1 MDEHQETPGAAAD
14 QAPDP
19 ATEIPTAPSPSRPR
33 PVRVPAA
40 DTVEDAAP
48 EPIKQRQRTRA
59 KICGITRIE
68 DAELAVEH
76 GAWAIGLIFWRGSK
90 RRCRFEQAQAIGA
103 TFKRQVE
110 VAGVFVNATLD
121 EVVRTA
127 DACQL
132 TIVQLHGDEGP
143 SYCAEVA
150 RRTGCEVIKAARVR
164 TGADVIALRPFHT
177 DYHLLDT
184 FVPGVPGGSGES
196 FDHALASVRRAA
208 TGERQPKLI
217 LSGGLTPENV
227 AEAIVEVRPFAVDVA
242 SGTESAP
249 GIKDPAKV
257 VAFLEAVHHAW
268 DAPEEETASTEA
280 AETVASPAAAES
292 TPATEPADAAA
303 ETTAPSV
310 DPVPPTPAEPSR

>member
-1 MDEHQETPGAAAD
+1 MDERQETPESTAD
-14 QAPDP
+14 RP
-19 ATEIPTAPSPSRPR
+19 AEPVTGGPTPSQRPR

-40 DTVEDAAP
+40 DAAAAP
-48 EPIKQRQRTRA
+48 PVKQRQRTRS

-68 DAELAVEH
+68 DAEQAVEL

-121 EVVRTA
+121 EVDRTV

-150 RRTGCEVIKAARVR
+150 RRTGAQVIKAARVR
-164 TGADVIALRPFHT
+164 NGADVIALRPYHT

-184 FVPGVPGGSGES
+184 FVEGTRGGTGLA
-196 FDHALASVRRAA
+196 FDHELARIRRAA
-208 TGERQPKLI
+208 PGERPPKLI

-227 AEAIVEVRPFAVDVA
+227 AAAAVAVRPFAVDVA
-242 SGTESAP
+242 SGTEKAP

-257 VAFLEAVHHAW
+257 SAFLDAVRHAW
-268 DAPEEETASTEA
+268 DD
-280 AETVASPAAAES
+280 AE
-292 TPATEPADAAA
+292 PATPTSES
-303 ETTAPSV
+303 APSTS
-310 DPVPPTPAEPSR
+310 VPER

>member
-1 MDEHQETPGAAAD
+1 MQRA
-14 QAPDP
+14 
-19 ATEIPTAPSPSRPR
+19 R

-68 DAELAVEH
+68 DAEQAVEL

-121 EVVRTA
+121 EIDRAV

-150 RRTGCEVIKAARVR
+150 RRTGAQVIKAARVR
-164 TGADVIALRPFHT
+164 TAADVIALRPFST

-184 FVPGVPGGSGES
+184 YVPGEPGGTGHT
-196 FDHALASVRRAA
+196 FDHELARVRRAA

-227 AEAIVEVRPFAVDVA
+227 VEAILEVRPFAVDVA
-242 SGTESAP
+242 SGTEQAP
-249 GIKDPAKV
+249 GVKDPAKV
-257 VAFLEAVHHAW
+257 AAFLKAVHGAW
-268 DAPEEETASTEA
+268 DEPVETPA
-280 AETVASPAAAES
+280 AADVSPAAAPPES
-292 TPATEPADAAA
+292 AAPGVEPSASADEPAASTEPSADP
-303 ETTAPSV
+303 APSTSA
-310 DPVPPTPAEPSR
+310 PQS

>member
-1 MDEHQETPGAAAD
+1 M
-14 QAPDP
+14 
-19 ATEIPTAPSPSRPR
+19 
-33 PVRVPAA
+33 RVPAA
-40 DTVEDAAP
+40 DTVEDAEAQ
-48 EPIKQRQRTRA
+48 PIKQRQRTRA

-68 DAELAVEH
+68 DAEQAVEL

-121 EVVRTA
+121 EVDRAV

-150 RRTGCEVIKAARVR
+150 RRTGAQVIKAARVR
-164 TGADVIALRPFHT
+164 TAADVIALRPFST

-184 FVPGVPGGSGES
+184 FVDGEQGGTGRT
-196 FDHALASVRRAA
+196 FDHELARVRRAA
-208 TGERQPKLI
+208 SGERQPKLI
-217 LSGGLTPENV
+217 LSGGLTPDNV
-227 AEAIVEVRPFAVDVA
+227 VESIVEVRPFAVDVA

-257 VAFLEAVHHAW
+257 AAFLKAVQGAW
-268 DAPEEETASTEA
+268 DPPAEPVAPAEA
-280 AETVASPAAAES
+280 APAAE
-292 TPATEPADAAA
+292 PAAPTAPADA
-303 ETTAPSV
+303 TDQTPS
-310 DPVPPTPAEPSR
+310 TPGPQS

>member
-1 MDEHQETPGAAAD
+1 M
-14 QAPDP
+14 
-19 ATEIPTAPSPSRPR
+19 
-33 PVRVPAA
+33 RVPAA
-40 DTVEDAAP
+40 DAGRAVVGSAP
-48 EPIKQRQRTRA
+48 PVTQRQRTRS

-68 DAELAVEH
+68 DAEQAVEL
-76 GAWAIGLIFWRGSK
+76 GAWAIGMIFWRGSK

-103 TFKRQVE
+103 TFKRQIE

-121 EVVRTA
+121 EIDRAV

-150 RRTGCEVIKAARVR
+150 RRTGAQVIKAARVR

-184 FVPGVPGGSGES
+184 FVDGEQGGTGRT
-196 FDHALASVRRAA
+196 FDHELTRIRRAA
-208 TGERQPKLI
+208 PGERPPKLI

-227 AEAIVEVRPFAVDVA
+227 AAAAVAVRPFAVDVA
-242 SGTESAP
+242 SGTEKAP

-257 VAFLEAVHHAW
+257 AAFLDAVRHAW
-268 DAPEEETASTEA
+268 DEEPGSATP
-280 AETVASPAAAES
+280 SPAAEPSPPDTAPS
-292 TPATEPADAAA
+292 TPA
-303 ETTAPSV
+303 SQ
-310 DPVPPTPAEPSR
+310 S